1 MYMQSPAGATI
12 EAILWLYDF
21 ISFFLVIMFAFIAWF
36 FIYIMIDFPDDKRN
50 ADEANLCEKENS
62 YSKTSKIIHMGSLEV
77 VWTLVPVLILTFIAV
92 PSFNVLYAF
101 DVVSDPEI
109 TIKAIGNQW
118 YWSYEVAPQE
128 VYLPEEM
135 WLENYN
141 VPNEGETHEEFIKYS
156 KIEAQSCD
164 SYMIDADELMLGSY
178 RLLETDQFL
187 QLPVGFTIRVIVTAG
202 DVLHSFAIPALGV
215 KIDAVPG
222 RLNQTVLHV
231 WVPGIYYG
239 QCSELC
245 GVGHG
250 FMPIKLEFVEFNT
263 QE

>member
-1 MYMQSPAGATI
+1 MQSPAGATI

-36 FIYIMIDFPDDKRN
+36 FIYIMIDFAEERDDSESTN
-50 ADEANLCEKENS
+50 ITAKENS
-62 YSKTSKIIHMGSLEV
+62 HSKTSKIIHMGSLEV
-77 VWTLVPVLILTFIAV
+77 IWTIIPVLILTFIAV
-92 PSFNVLYAF
+92 PSFDVLYAF

-118 YWSYEVAPQE
+118 YWSYEAAPQE
-128 VYLPEEM
+128 VFLPMEM
-135 WLENYN
+135 RPDESDSNYAR
-141 VPNEGETHEEFIKYS
+141 V
-156 KIEAQSCD
+156 EAVSCD
-164 SYMIDADELMLGSY
+164 SYIIDADELMLGHY
-178 RLLETDQFL
+178 RLLETDQFF
-187 QLPVGFTIRVIVTAG
+187 QLPVGFTIRFIVTAG

-231 WVPGIYYG
+231 WVPGVYYG

-250 FMPIKLEFVEFNT
+250 FMPIKLEFVEININD
-263 QE
+263 